1 MTRRSK
7 VWLAV
12 AVLFI
17 VVNVIGAVMAAL
29 QGELLH
35 TGMHVALVL
44 LGEYFV
50 WRLAAR
56 RVAHY

>member
-17 VVNVIGAVMAAL
+17 VVNLIGAVMAAL

-35 TGMHVALVL
+35 TGIHAGLVL

-50 WRLAAR
+50 WRLAQR